1 MKISSKF
8 LGAVF
13 SGLICISALAFA
25 NAPQQSPSSSQNW
38 YDHFIFKD
46 PTFNFEFIRALG
58 YTYTKGADIGE
69 AISTAENIQDGDFQ
83 SWYHS
88 WLATAERIENLAIQ
102 FQNEGHLVSAK
113 EAFFRASSYYRSAGF
128 FMDAKADHAKSIS
141 TYAKSRENFLKAIA
155 SLPYISAVKIPYE
168 NTTLPGYL
176 IRSERANAPIVI
188 VNTGF
193 DGTGEELYF
202 EVGAALHARGY
213 NCLIVEGPGQ
223 GSVLREQN
231 LPFRP
236 DWEKVVTPIVN
247 YIETLSNVDKNK
259 IALMGIS
266 MGGYLA
272 PRAAAFEPRIKALIA
287 NGGVY
292 DFGST
297 LFNSLPK
304 KVLDLVDS
312 NPKEFNTIMENEMK
326 KNTEARWFF
335 ENGMWSFHADS
346 PAEFVKKLKQYSLK
360 DIVKNIKAP
369 TLVVNS
375 ESDAFM
381 KKQAEMLFKNLDAP
395 KTYLLFTKKEAAQ
408 SHCQMG
414 ATAISNELIL
424 NWLDKT
430 FKS

>member
-1 MKISSKF
+1 MKISPK
-8 LGAVF
+8 LMAAVLF
-13 SGLICISALAFA
+13 AATAAPLAFA
-25 NAPQQSPSSSQNW
+25 NTQSQSPSKNW

-58 YTYTKGADIGE
+58 YTYQKGADIGE
-69 AISTAENIQDGDFQ
+69 VVATAENIQDGDFQ
-83 SWYHS
+83 SWYNA
-88 WLATAERIENLAIQ
+88 WLATAQRIENLAIKA
-102 FQNEGHLVSAK
+102 QNEGNQTSAQ

-128 FMDAKADHAKSIS
+128 FMDAKADRAKSIS

-155 SLPYISAVKIPYE
+155 SLPYISVVKIAYE

-176 IRSERANAPIVI
+176 IRAEKPNAPIVI

-193 DGTGEELYF
+193 DGTAEELYF
-202 EVGAALHARGY
+202 EVGAALHTRGY

-223 GSVLREQN
+223 GSVLRQQN

-247 YIETLSNVDKNK
+247 YIETLPNIDKNK

-292 DFGST
+292 DFSGT
-297 LFNSLPK
+297 LLNSLPK
-304 KVLDLVDS
+304 KVLDLLDS
-312 NPKEFNTIMENEMK
+312 HPNTFNTIMEDQMK

-335 ENGMWSFHADS
+335 ENGMWSFHANS
-346 PAEFVKKLKQYSLK
+346 PAEFIKKLKLYTLK
-360 DIVKNIKAP
+360 GVVKNIKAP

-381 KKQAEMLFKNLDAP
+381 KNQAETLYKNLDAP

-414 ATAISNELIL
+414 AIAISNELIFD
-424 NWLDKT
+424 WLDKT